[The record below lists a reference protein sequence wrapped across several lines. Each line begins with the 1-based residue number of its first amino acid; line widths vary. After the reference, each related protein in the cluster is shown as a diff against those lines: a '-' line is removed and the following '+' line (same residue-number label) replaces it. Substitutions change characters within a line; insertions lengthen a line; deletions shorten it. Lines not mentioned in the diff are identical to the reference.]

1 MAIYVKWPERRW
13 NFRDL
18 GTKCL
23 TPPAP
28 GWALPAPLPPPL
40 PPPLPLLPQGGPQV
54 HFWRPGTQGT
64 LRRPTSGSPYMVYPS
79 RNWRSN
85 MVKPYVCRMP
95 THVECLNMAQKCPK
109 DGIANGIHLPKMKY
123 LTFHLWLASPK
134 SSHLAS
140 QTQHRQ
146 TLRISR
152 KGHQVDRLQT

>member
-1 MAIYVKWPERRW
+1 MLNEFKWHTYYVLNVEWLYLKWPERW
-13 NFRDL
+13 NLRDL

-40 PPPLPLLPQGGPQV
+40 PSPLPLLPQGGPQV

-85 MVKPYVCRMP
+85 MVKHGETWWNHICMY
-95 THVECLNMAQKCPK
+95 N
-109 DGIANGIHLPKMKY
+109 ANTCGMLKHGPKMPKRSSSME
-123 LTFHLWLASPK
+123 LPMEFIFQRWIIWLS
-134 SSHLAS
+134 
-140 QTQHRQ
+140 
-146 TLRISR
+146 IS
-152 KGHQVDRLQT
+152 D